1 MAKQNKNLLKGKFKI
16 TLLFFCLIP
25 FIYSEIKWAEYK
37 SSSNKAEY
45 SQIDGEKQQIIG
57 LVSDVQLPFYIK
69 VKLTPGENTITP
81 HLCVSN
87 TDSNCKDNRIAFGY
101 GVVGGSSSVFIKREQ
116 IEADGKELFA
126 VVTCEEEKCSY
137 TITFEGGQ
145 AAEIDVNSA
154 FSYVVT
160 SENRNM
166 KFQVMGEAPEGSYL
180 TIGVEGSS
188 SVQLDIEYDD
198 TELDIPIYFL
208 ENARVATF
216 PITSVGNSNI
226 LSVFEVKGASLG
238 DYLTLNVHTVTYN
251 AAPDNLLYPNGPA
264 IMGVLSGQQGYY
276 REECFPMSI
285 LVSGKYSNVN
295 KYYLTGKIYSKYGLF
310 WLGDKD
316 GMYME
321 SEEKEITDGLL
332 AHIIENN
339 GEKRSVCFEFSYEST
354 VSMGYVAYSISVLET
369 TKLESIYNYFP
380 PQTVGTVYRRII
392 PKGWYG
398 VFSSGKLDSS
408 DKRVTYNMYN
418 RKGVADMYITRCS
431 TYPKCVYD
439 TKSLDSLNRPKR
451 INKMTMWD
459 FDVDNTYDALDYD
472 KHVMIVYCR
481 DDDQDNKGYCEFET
495 SFDIAGKQIGL
506 VEGEEY
512 SKYVLK
518 DDKGEIRMDFK
529 GGMKIQRLTID
540 IMVYSGDVSFNVQGF
555 SNKLGKKVS
564 LEDEEIEITHYK
576 YFLSNKIFY
585 FFNFAQLAY
594 EDMIISYKAELNSY
608 FTIKY
613 EINPYNLVQ
622 LEENIYS
629 GESYLVQI
637 DPTSTEKYKT
647 VFLPNYRIKKEQ
659 PFLANFFALN
669 CEFQVTRKE
678 KEDSDSVKEISFFDG
693 YAQEILTKDT
703 IGYNSRAYNYTIK
716 ITEPDLSNYNHKMC
730 MLYVAGYESSDTDKK
745 SEIVVAENV
754 NQQVIFNNDFKTIRF
769 LYPHSDPE
777 KDLAVYVNIIDQA
790 YYNVKIY
797 LNSES
802 NPFKEFTITRSQ
814 IYYLSGS
821 DMTNYCPRNTLCRVT
836 VEATFTKNIATKP
849 ATEEP
854 MIEITVRQIKN
865 TPSYLQKSQA
875 KKDFTCGDKY
885 YYLYTDIGKNEIG
898 EVSVNFLRDF
908 GKVWGKVVRKDQTT
922 PDAEADWRG
931 MYRMPSEDWE
941 DSLEFNGYIKKFEV
955 GLEDTQ
961 DCIEGCYLLLS
972 IQVSQIGEYVEDYKF
987 YPFSIITR
995 ISPNNMAYT
1004 DIPKVVIQ
1012 VNEFIVGNVDIAEN
1026 ERIYQFYE
1034 VWLTH
1039 DSYRVDFD
1047 FQSEVAGLYVNL
1059 GGTRPTTKNAD
1070 FKLLPPGR
1078 DSILSI
1084 DKFSIIQKAE
1094 AKKIPIPNKNSLQDI
1109 NLVIGV
1115 WTDKTDSVDT
1125 EVYSL
1130 SVRLPSDDVTLDIVE
1145 VNTDQKILCSPRY
1158 LNDQQYRC
1166 LFMITYDD
1174 QDVELDM
1181 PLLVHAA
1188 SVNQSAITYFH
1199 GSFLEREYYDEY
1211 DVDTLRRMTP
1221 TSETAQYSTQRDD
1234 VDYIYTTLKG
1244 SPSGQQKYYFYV
1256 NVISDKEDDIFIL
1269 TSMPMFN
1276 TITQNEIEFYP
1287 NPSTDQL
1294 LSVSDDKTLTLNFF
1308 TSSSLIVNIVTL
1320 GGEATVVWKDDENN
1334 VFNLRGRGDR
1344 IALTSGITSDKIII
1358 RKRKTANSLTDED
1371 DPGFVFYV
1379 SYYIRNPEINFDE
1392 VQYGKSIE
1400 LAYRGTDLPVYL
1412 YSKVGAYFNDLNIA
1426 VTFMDSEIDNEGELA
1441 TSPISVRAALAKEST
1456 VYKSKMNPE
1465 LSPSLEK
1472 SIFGVYDPALKTA
1485 IVFLSSVIIS
1495 SFNIRVEDNPTLY
1508 LSMEKAEDF
1517 DDKIYPKFNIE
1528 AQFSKVNGA
1537 LIPVEKTFNY
1547 GRHTGYY
1554 TNYYR
1559 LKNEK
1564 YKKYMVIELAFN
1576 SNYLDFAVNQ
1586 AISRLN
1592 MTNLIIKSE
1601 KARGKILLLLDTSIT
1616 KSEFI
1621 VLNIYRK
1628 DNEGRTLFLYNYAFK
1643 YININ
1648 SEDEFKDYTILNDDD
1663 KITYTE
1669 TKEGEDTVLTCTF
1682 NRINVE
1688 KGKANITYFFK
1699 VVENSTLVYGEEV
1712 QTIAVSQSPYYTVYK
1727 RNPDGDKITLRAK
1740 GKLSNWCY
1748 LQIIAQIQQDTIL
1761 EYVAYKGEVQIRKA
1775 PKNSGSGS
1783 SGPST
1788 TVFLVVAG
1796 ILLALIAGL
1805 VVIVFIFQQRNKSLL
1820 NQVKHVSFQQNA
1832 GTANADPE
1840 LLLKKSGQ
1848 SSQAE
1853 QQ

>member
-1 MAKQNKNLLKGKFKI
+1 
-16 TLLFFCLIP
+16 
-25 FIYSEIKWAEYK
+25 
-37 SSSNKAEY
+37 
-45 SQIDGEKQQIIG
+45 
-57 LVSDVQLPFYIK
+57 
-69 VKLTPGENTITP
+69 
-81 HLCVSN
+81 
-87 TDSNCKDNRIAFGY
+87 
-101 GVVGGSSSVFIKREQ
+101 
-116 IEADGKELFA
+116 
-126 VVTCEEEKCSY
+126 
-137 TITFEGGQ
+137 
-145 AAEIDVNSA
+145 
-154 FSYVVT
+154 
-160 SENRNM
+160 
-166 KFQVMGEAPEGSYL
+166 
-180 TIGVEGSS
+180 
-188 SVQLDIEYDD
+188 
-198 TELDIPIYFL
+198 
-208 ENARVATF
+208 
-216 PITSVGNSNI
+216 
-226 LSVFEVKGASLG
+226 
-238 DYLTLNVHTVTYN
+238 
-251 AAPDNLLYPNGPA
+251 
-264 IMGVLSGQQGYY
+264 
-276 REECFPMSI
+276 
-285 LVSGKYSNVN
+285 
-295 KYYLTGKIYSKYGLF
+295 
-310 WLGDKD
+310 
-316 GMYME
+316 
-321 SEEKEITDGLL
+321 
-332 AHIIENN
+332 
-339 GEKRSVCFEFSYEST
+339 
-354 VSMGYVAYSISVLET
+354 
-369 TKLESIYNYFP
+369 
-380 PQTVGTVYRRII
+380 
-392 PKGWYG
+392 
-398 VFSSGKLDSS
+398 
-408 DKRVTYNMYN
+408 
-418 RKGVADMYITRCS
+418 
-431 TYPKCVYD
+431 
-439 TKSLDSLNRPKR
+439 
-451 INKMTMWD
+451 
-459 FDVDNTYDALDYD
+459 
-472 KHVMIVYCR
+472 
-481 DDDQDNKGYCEFET
+481 
-495 SFDIAGKQIGL
+495 
-506 VEGEEY
+506 
-512 SKYVLK
+512 
-518 DDKGEIRMDFK
+518 
-529 GGMKIQRLTID
+529 
-540 IMVYSGDVSFNVQGF
+540 
-555 SNKLGKKVS
+555 
-564 LEDEEIEITHYK
+564 
-576 YFLSNKIFY
+576 
-585 FFNFAQLAY
+585 
-594 EDMIISYKAELNSY
+594 
-608 FTIKY
+608 
-613 EINPYNLVQ
+613 
-622 LEENIYS
+622 
-629 GESYLVQI
+629 
-637 DPTSTEKYKT
+637 
-647 VFLPNYRIKKEQ
+647 
-659 PFLANFFALN
+659 
-669 CEFQVTRKE
+669 
-678 KEDSDSVKEISFFDG
+678 
-693 YAQEILTKDT
+693 
-703 IGYNSRAYNYTIK
+703 
-716 ITEPDLSNYNHKMC
+716 
-730 MLYVAGYESSDTDKK
+730 
-745 SEIVVAENV
+745 
-754 NQQVIFNNDFKTIRF
+754 
-769 LYPHSDPE
+769 
-777 KDLAVYVNIIDQA
+777 
-790 YYNVKIY
+790 
-797 LNSES
+797 
-802 NPFKEFTITRSQ
+802 
-814 IYYLSGS
+814 
-821 DMTNYCPRNTLCRVT
+821 
-836 VEATFTKNIATKP
+836 
-849 ATEEP
+849 
-854 MIEITVRQIKN
+854 
-865 TPSYLQKSQA
+865 
-875 KKDFTCGDKY
+875 
-885 YYLYTDIGKNEIG
+885 
-898 EVSVNFLRDF
+898 
-908 GKVWGKVVRKDQTT
+908 
-922 PDAEADWRG
+922 
-931 MYRMPSEDWE
+931 
-941 DSLEFNGYIKKFEV
+941 
-955 GLEDTQ
+955 
-961 DCIEGCYLLLS
+961 
-972 IQVSQIGEYVEDYKF
+972 
-987 YPFSIITR
+987 
-995 ISPNNMAYT
+995 
-1004 DIPKVVIQ
+1004 
-1012 VNEFIVGNVDIAEN
+1012 
-1026 ERIYQFYE
+1026 
-1034 VWLTH
+1034 
-1039 DSYRVDFD
+1039 
-1047 FQSEVAGLYVNL
+1047 
-1059 GGTRPTTKNAD
+1059 
-1070 FKLLPPGR
+1070 
-1078 DSILSI
+1078 
-1084 DKFSIIQKAE
+1084 
-1094 AKKIPIPNKNSLQDI
+1094 
-1109 NLVIGV
+1109 
-1115 WTDKTDSVDT
+1115 
-1125 EVYSL
+1125 
-1130 SVRLPSDDVTLDIVE
+1130 
-1145 VNTDQKILCSPRY
+1145 
-1158 LNDQQYRC
+1158 
-1166 LFMITYDD
+1166 
-1174 QDVELDM
+1174 
-1181 PLLVHAA
+1181 
-1188 SVNQSAITYFH
+1188 
-1199 GSFLEREYYDEY
+1199 
-1211 DVDTLRRMTP
+1211 
-1221 TSETAQYSTQRDD
+1221 
-1234 VDYIYTTLKG
+1234 
-1244 SPSGQQKYYFYV
+1244 
-1256 NVISDKEDDIFIL
+1256 
-1269 TSMPMFN
+1269 MPMFN
-1276 TITQNEIEFYP
+1276 VITQNEIEFYP

>member
-1 MAKQNKNLLKGKFKI
+1 MAKHIKNLLNGKFKI
-16 TLLFFCLIP
+16 ILLLFFIIP
-25 FIYSEIKWAEYK
+25 FISAEIKWAEY
-37 SSSNKAEY
+37 SSQSNKAEY
-45 SQIDGEKQQIIG
+45 SQTDGDREQTIG
-57 LVSDVQLPFYIK
+57 LSCDTTLPFYMK
-69 VKLTPGENTITP
+69 VTVVPGQNTITP

-87 TDSNCKDNRIAFGY
+87 SDSNCKDDRIAFGSG
-101 GVVGGSSSVFIKREQ
+101 GVGNSTSVYIKREQ
-116 IEADGKELFA
+116 IEGDGKELFA
-126 VVTCEEEKCSY
+126 LVRCEEEKCSY
-137 TITFEGGQ
+137 KITFEGGQ
-145 AAEIDVNSA
+145 AAEIDVNTV
-154 FSYVVT
+154 FSYVV
-160 SENRNM
+160 SNENRVM
-166 KFQVMGEAPEGSYL
+166 KYQVMGEAPEGSYL
-180 TIGVEGSS
+180 TIGIEGSS
-188 SVQLDIEYDD
+188 SVQLNIEYDD
-198 TELDIPIYFL
+198 SELDIPIYYL
-208 ENARVATF
+208 DNARIATF
-216 PITSVGNSNI
+216 PITGVGNSNI
-226 LSVFEVKGASLG
+226 LAIFEIRGANNG

-251 AAPDNLLYPNGPA
+251 TAPDNLLYPNGPA
-264 IMGVLSGQQGYY
+264 IMGVLSGQQGYF

-285 LVSGKYSNVN
+285 LVSEKYSTVN

-316 GMYME
+316 GMYMDT
-321 SEEKEITDGLL
+321 EEQEISDGLL
-332 AHIIENN
+332 SHLIENN

-354 VSMGYVAYSISVLET
+354 VSMGYVAYSISILET
-369 TKLESIYNYFP
+369 TKLESIFNYYP
-380 PQTVGTVYRRII
+380 PQTLGTINRRMI

-398 VFSSGKLDSS
+398 VFHSGKIESS
-408 DKRVTYNMYN
+408 DKRVTFNLYN
-418 RKGVADMYITRCS
+418 RKGVTEMYVTRCS
-431 TYPKCVYD
+431 TYPDCTYD
-439 TKSLDSLNRPKR
+439 KRTIESLNRPKK
-451 INKMTMWD
+451 INRMIMWD
-459 FDVDNTYDALDYD
+459 FDVDNTYSALDND
-472 KHVMIVYCR
+472 KHVMIAYCR
-481 DDDQDNKGYCEFET
+481 DDDEDNKGYCEFET
-495 SFDIAGKQIGL
+495 SFDVAGKPITL
-506 VEGEEY
+506 VEGETF

-518 DDKGEIRMDFK
+518 EDKGDFRLDFK
-529 GGMKIQRLTID
+529 GGIKIQRLTID
-540 IMVYSGDVSFNVQGF
+540 IMIYSGDVSFNVQGF
-555 SNKLGKKVS
+555 TNKLGQKVK

-576 YFLSNKIFY
+576 YYLSNKIFY
-585 FFNFAQLAY
+585 HFNFAQLSY
-594 EDMIISYKAELNSY
+594 EEMHLSYKADLNSY

-622 LEENIYS
+622 LEEKIFS
-629 GESYLVQI
+629 DESYLVQI
-637 DPTSTEKYKT
+637 DPTTTEKYKT
-647 VFLPNYRIKKEQ
+647 VFLPNYRIKGEQ
-659 PFLANFFALN
+659 PFLVNFFALN

-678 KEDSDSVKEISFFDG
+678 KEDSDTEKEISFFDG
-693 YAQEILTKDT
+693 YAQEIITKDT
-703 IGYNSRAYNYTIK
+703 AGYTSKSYNYTIK

-730 MLYVAGYESSDTDKK
+730 MLYVAGYESSDTQTKT
-745 SEIVVAENV
+745 EIVVAENV
-754 NQQVIFNNDFKTIRF
+754 NQQIIFNNDFKTIRF
-769 LYPHSDPE
+769 LYPHADPE

-790 YYNVKIY
+790 YYNIKIY

-802 NPFKEFTITRSQ
+802 NPFKEFTITRSN
-814 IYYLSGS
+814 IYYLSGN

-836 VEATFTKNIATKP
+836 VEATFTKQIATKT

-854 MIEITVRQIKN
+854 MIEITIRQIKN

-908 GKVWGKVVRKDQTT
+908 GKVWGKIVRKDQTT
-922 PDAEADWRG
+922 PEQDADWRG

-972 IQVSQIGEYVEDYKF
+972 IQVSQIGQYVEDYKF

-1012 VNEFIVGNVDIAEN
+1012 VNEFIIGNVDIAEN

-1047 FQSEVAGLYVNL
+1047 FQSEVAGLYVNV
-1059 GGTRPTTKNAD
+1059 GGIRPTTKNAD

-1084 DKFSIIQKAE
+1084 DKFSILQKAE
-1094 AKKIPIPNKNSLQDI
+1094 KKIVIPNKNSLQDI

-1130 SVRLPSDDVTLDIVE
+1130 TVRLPSDDVTLDIVE

-1158 LNDQQYRC
+1158 LNDGQFRC
-1166 LFMITYDD
+1166 LFMVTYDD
-1174 QDVELDM
+1174 QDVELNM
-1181 PLLVHAA
+1181 PLLIHAA
-1188 SVNQSAITYFH
+1188 SVNQSATTYFH
-1199 GSFLEREYYDEY
+1199 GSFIERKYYDEY
-1211 DVDTLRRMTP
+1211 ESDSLKRMTP
-1221 TSETAQYSTQRDD
+1221 TSETAEYSTQRDD
-1234 VDYIYTTLKG
+1234 VDYIYTTLRG
-1244 SPSGQQKYYFYV
+1244 SSQQKYYFFV
-1256 NVISDKEDDIFIL
+1256 NVITDKEDDVFIL

-1276 TITQNEIEFYP
+1276 DLSPNKIEFYP
-1287 NPSTDQL
+1287 NPTTEQL
-1294 LSVSDDKTLTLNFF
+1294 LSVPDDKTLSLNFF

-1320 GGEATVVWKDDENN
+1320 GGEAEVIWADDENK

-1344 IALTSGITSDKIII
+1344 LSMTSGVTSDNVII
-1358 RKRKTANSLTDED
+1358 RKRKSANSLTAQD

-1379 SYYIRNPEINFDE
+1379 SYYIRNPELNFDE
-1392 VQYGKSIE
+1392 VQYGKSLEI
-1400 LAYRGTDLPVYL
+1400 AYRETDLPVYL
-1412 YSKVGAYFNDLNIA
+1412 YSKVGSYFNDLNIA

-1441 TSPISVRAALAKEST
+1441 SSPIAVKAALAKEST
-1456 VYKSKMNPE
+1456 VYKSKLNPE

-1472 SIFGVYDPALKTA
+1472 SVFGAYDPALKTA
-1485 IVFLSSVIIS
+1485 IVFLSSSVIR
-1495 SFNIRVEDNPTLY
+1495 SFNIRTEDNPTLY
-1508 LSMEKAEDF
+1508 LSMEKSEEF
-1517 DDKIYPKFNIE
+1517 SNKVYSNFNVE

-1559 LKNEK
+1559 LINEK
-1564 YKKYMVIELAFN
+1564 NKKYMEIELSFN
-1576 SNYLDFAVNQ
+1576 ADYLDFAINQ

-1592 MTNLIIKSE
+1592 MTNLIIKDE
-1601 KARGKILLLLDTSIT
+1601 KARGKILILLDTSIT
-1616 KSEFI
+1616 KSDFI
-1621 VLNIYRK
+1621 ILNIFRK
-1628 DNEGRTLFLYNYAFK
+1628 NSSETYNISLYNYAFK

-1648 SEDEFKDYTILNDDD
+1648 SEDEFKDYKILNNDDS
-1663 KITYTE
+1663 ITYTE
-1669 TKEGEDTVLTCTF
+1669 TKEGDDTIIDCTF
-1682 NRINVE
+1682 NRINVD
-1688 KGKANITYFFK
+1688 KDKANITYFFK

-1712 QTIAVSQSPYYTVYK
+1712 QTIAVSESPYYTVYK
-1727 RNPDGDKITLRAK
+1727 RNPPDNNGKITLRAK

-1748 LQIIAQIQQDTIL
+1748 LTVIAQIQQDTIL
-1761 EYVAYKGEVQIRKA
+1761 EYVAYKGEVFIRNA
-1775 PKNSGSGS
+1775 PKNKSSGS

-1796 ILLALIAGL
+1796 ILIALIGGL

-1840 LLLKKSGQ
+1840 LLLKKSNQ
-1848 SSQAE
+1848 SN
-1853 QQ
+1853 QQQ